1 MKTMRNLYPYILTFV
16 IISTAFYN
24 QAQNSYFFN
33 QRNIFTVNASYNPR
47 LVFILRSNSFDAN
60 YYETSLGLGTYY
72 QRYDKDDVLVGGH
85 NKHNLMLNL
94 AYGRIFNRNK
104 VIGLEFNYQKHR
116 MTINENPTSGY
127 NNYYYEEDL
136 EPYLVSTPVFN
147 IYDIQFTYG
156 LFNSNH
162 LAPNKH
168 NLMLNLAYGRI
179 FNRNK
184 VIGLEFNYQKHRMTI
199 NENPTS
205 GYNNYYYEEDLEPY
219 LVSTP
224 VFNIYDIQFTYG
236 LFNSNHLAPNQ
247 HLISYGVGVRI
258 FSLDKKE
265 NYREDPSTPYT
276 DLSYFLADYEKN
288 FIFARLSLN
297 YTYRILLS
305 KNLSF
310 DLGVNSNITLTT
322 DFDPYDG
329 DPSGYDFANNKK
341 VAYSREYIKSRLGN
355 YSFFNIFYF
364 RTGLTFAI

>member
-1 MKTMRNLYPYILTFV
+1 MRNLYPYILTFV

-47 LVFILRSNSFDAN
+47 LVPILRSNSFDAN

-136 EPYLVSTPVFN
+136 EPY
-147 IYDIQFTYG
+147 I
-156 LFNSNH
+156 
-162 LAPNKH
+162 
-168 NLMLNLAYGRI
+168 
-179 FNRNK
+179 
-184 VIGLEFNYQKHRMTI
+184 
-199 NENPTS
+199 
-205 GYNNYYYEEDLEPY
+205 
-219 LVSTP
+219 VSTP

-322 DFDPYDG
+322 EFDPYAG